1 LDGLKASTPVPPTT
15 ILWSVLDG
23 TAVAVGA
30 AADAD
35 EAGGVAP
42 LVAAAWNAAKL
53 LPGLI
58 AKTMPDWQCVDW
70 RQYAQI
76 GVVF

>member
-1 LDGLKASTPVPPTT
+1 LDGLKAITPVPPTT

-35 EAGGVAP
+35 DAEGAAP
-42 LVAAAWNAAKL
+42 VVAAAWKAAKL